1 MSDQTY
7 SGQGRH
13 QTSVKRGDVRSS
25 KVGRRTEYDLA
36 AVKNA
41 YQLIP
46 RRLVVVDLQELYGMR
61 EQVWCMKHQ
70 DWPDLVAR
78 T

>member
-13 QTSVKRGDVRSS
+13 QVSVKRGDMRSS

-36 AVKNA
+36 AVQYA
-41 YQLIP
+41 DELITWCFVVIDFQEFYE
-46 RRLVVVDLQELYGMR
+46 RVVVRDRFAYVEG
-61 EQVWCMKHQ
+61 
-70 DWPDLVAR
+70 
-78 T
+78 